1 MPRDQKELGNKF
13 ATYADSI
20 TAFAFVQ
27 SATFGYALGSNDT
40 FLAHA
45 VRVWWLVPLN
55 LIVGNLFYAYLV
67 RKCHRGEDAL
77 LGPISPPGD
86 AWEKTVR
93 RWRMAV
99 IGIGVVLSLLAY
111 TASWYGS
118 KDQAKI
124 QHPAPSFQ
132 CSPL

>member
-1 MPRDQKELGNKF
+1 MPRDPKELGNRLS
-13 ATYADSI
+13 TYADTI

-27 SATFGYALGSNDT
+27 SATFSFALGSNDT

-55 LIVGNLFYAYLV
+55 IIVANLFYAYLV
-67 RKCHRGEDAL
+67 HKCHRGEDAL
-77 LGPISPPGD
+77 LETIAPPGD
-86 AWEKTVR
+86 AWERTVR
-93 RWRMAV
+93 SWRMAV
-99 IGIGVVLSLLAY
+99 IGIGVILSLLAY

-118 KDQAKI
+118 RNQAKI
-124 QHPAPSFQ
+124 QHPASSFQ